1 MTEFS
6 LPLLGWFLYVV
17 VPVVSLAWVS
27 YWYYKRQQ
35 GQSNNSDENN
45 GDVTL

>member
-6 LPLLGWFLYVV
+6 LPLLGWFLYVA
-17 VPVVSLAWVS
+17 VPVLTIAWVT

-35 GQSNNSDENN
+35 GRSNDPD
-45 GDVTL
+45 GDTGGVSQ